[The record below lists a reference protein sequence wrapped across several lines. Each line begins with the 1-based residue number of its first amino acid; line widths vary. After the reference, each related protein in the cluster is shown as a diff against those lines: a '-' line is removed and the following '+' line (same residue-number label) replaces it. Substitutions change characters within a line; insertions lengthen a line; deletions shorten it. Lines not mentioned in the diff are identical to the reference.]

1 MRYFFLILTA
11 SISMACSGQ
20 PNVANNNSIKN
31 TANNSVKQSSVP
43 PIYSYEVVHTYP
55 HDPKAFTEGLF
66 YHDGFLYESTGEE
79 GKSSLRK
86 VELETG
92 KVLQKFDLPRDSF
105 GEGIA
110 LINGLIYQL
119 TWREHV
125 CRVFDAKDFKL
136 IREFNYQGD
145 GWGMTTDGKD
155 LYVTNST
162 HVMQVMDPTTFT
174 PTRQIIVKSD
184 DGRPLMQINELEWIK
199 GEIWA
204 NIWHSESPAILGKPN
219 YIVRIDPAT
228 GKVLGWIDLQGISA
242 DDVPALDQINNELD
256 EKAENTLNGI
266 AYDAE
271 KDRIFVTGKNWKHLY
286 EVKLKEKLAAQ

>member
-1 MRYFFLILTA
+1 MRYFLLILTA

-20 PNVANNNSIKN
+20 PNAARNNSVKN
-31 TANNSVKQSSVP
+31 AANNSVKQSNSAPVS
-43 PIYSYEVVHTYP
+43 SYEVVNTYP

-92 KVLQKFDLPRDSF
+92 KVVQKFDLPRDSF
-105 GEGIA
+105 GEGIS

-136 IREFNYQGD
+136 IREFQYQGD

-155 LYVTNST
+155 LYMTNST
-162 HVMQVMDPTTFT
+162 HVMQVMDPATFT

-204 NIWHSESPAILGKPN
+204 NIWHSESPEILGKPN

-228 GKVLGWIDLQGISA
+228 GKVLGWIDLQGISP
-242 DDVPALDQINNELD
+242 DDVPAPDQAANELD
-256 EKAENTLNGI
+256 PKAENTLNGI

-286 EVKLKEKLAAQ
+286 EIKLKEKSAQ